1 VRNSEAQGG
10 TCITREFPEPE
21 SDLAGAVHE
30 VSNVLTIV
38 LGWLDKAQAHLPS
51 GEARNAL
58 EVARSH
64 AWLGHRIARRAIGA
78 EVPDDLP
85 RQAREIADQVVRGIQ
100 WEATRHGVQV
110 VSQTDCGRVLVDAPG
125 AAQQVLLNL
134 LLNAVAFSPPGAV
147 VELRQWAAHGD
158 VVFSVKDRGPGIDWE
173 AVSQKQGA
181 PISTRRGGAGLGLAH
196 SIALARSRG
205 GELEC
210 AASGPGGTTFE
221 LRWPRGHEPSG
232 ARVSHPPPRLLDQV
246 RVLVLEDDP
255 AVVSLI
261 QVALEAKGADVVS
274 AASLHTLRSYATRP
288 FDVALVDLSPI
299 SSDVLGGLREIH
311 ERWRGLPIVLITGT
325 AVALPTGADQQLA
338 AWVRKPFDMGE
349 IVDVLGELVT
359 H

>member
-1 VRNSEAQGG
+1 MKSCEAHDGSC
-10 TCITREFPEPE
+10 TEVAETE
-21 SDLAGAVHE
+21 SDLAGALHE

-38 LGWLDKAQAHLPS
+38 LGWLDKAQTHLPP
-51 GEARNAL
+51 GEARSAV

-85 RQAREIADQVVRGIQ
+85 RPAREIADQVVRGIQ
-100 WEATRHGVQV
+100 WEASRHGVRV
-110 VSQTDCGRVLVDAPG
+110 VSQTDTGRTLVDAPG

-158 VVFSVKDRGPGIDWE
+158 VIFSVRDQGPGIDWE

-181 PISTRRGGAGLGLAH
+181 PISTRRGGAGIGLAH

-205 GELEC
+205 GELDC
-210 AASGPGGTTFE
+210 ATSGAGGTTFE

-232 ARVSHPPPRLLDQV
+232 ARVSNPPPRLLEQV

-261 QVALEAKGADVVS
+261 EVALEARGADVVS
-274 AASLHTLRSYATRP
+274 VANLPTLRSHSSRA

-299 SSDVLGGLREIH
+299 SSDVLAGLREIR
-311 ERWRGLPIVLITGT
+311 ERWRGVAIVLITGT
-325 AVALPTGADQQLA
+325 AVALPSGADEHLA
-338 AWVRKPFDMGE
+338 AWVRKPFDMNE
-349 IVDVLGELVT
+349 IVDVLGEVVGR
-359 H
+359 

>member
-1 VRNSEAQGG
+1 VKNCEAPDG
-10 TCITREFPEPE
+10 CCAHEVAEPE
-21 SDLAGAVHE
+21 SDLAGALHE

-38 LGWLDKAQAHLPS
+38 LGWLDKAQTHLPP
-51 GEARNAL
+51 GDARSAL

-85 RQAREIADQVVRGIQ
+85 RQAREIADHVVRGIQ
-100 WEATRHGVQV
+100 WEATRHGVTV
-110 VSQTDCGRVLVDAPG
+110 LSHTDAGRILVDAPG

-158 VVFSVKDRGPGIDWE
+158 VIFSVKDQGPGIDWE
-173 AVSQKQGA
+173 AVSQRQGA
-181 PISTRRGGAGLGLAH
+181 PISTRRGGAGIGLAH

-205 GELEC
+205 GELDC
-210 AASGPGGTTFE
+210 ATSGAGTTFE

-232 ARVSHPPPRLLDQV
+232 ARISNPPPRLLDQV
-246 RVLVLEDDP
+246 QVLVLEDDP

-261 QVALEAKGADVVS
+261 EVALEARGADVV
-274 AASLHTLRSYATRP
+274 AATNLPTLRSYSSRP

-299 SSDVLGGLREIH
+299 SSDVLAGLREIR
-311 ERWRGLPIVLITGT
+311 ERWSGLPIVLITGT
-325 AVALPTGADQQLA
+325 AVALPSGADEQLA
-338 AWVRKPFDMGE
+338 AWVRKPFDMNE
-349 IVDVLGELVT
+349 IVEVLGELVSR
-359 H
+359 

>member
-1 VRNSEAQGG
+1 VKSSEAPDGC
-10 TCITREFPEPE
+10 CISEVTGPE

-38 LGWLDKAQAHLPS
+38 LGWLDKAQSHLQP
-51 GEARNAL
+51 GEARAAV

-85 RQAREIADQVVRGIQ
+85 RQARDIADQVVRGVE
-100 WEATRHGVQV
+100 WEATRHGVTV
-110 VSQTDCGRVLVDAPG
+110 VSQTDAGRTLVDAPG

-147 VELRQWAAHGD
+147 VELRQWVAHGD
-158 VVFSVKDRGPGIDWE
+158 VIFSVRDQGPGMDWE
-173 AVSQKQGA
+173 AVSQRQGA
-181 PISTRRGGAGLGLAH
+181 PISTRRGGAGIGLAH

-205 GELEC
+205 GELDC
-210 AASGPGGTTFE
+210 ATSGAGTTFE
-221 LRWPRGHEPSG
+221 LRWPLGQEASG
-232 ARVSHPPPRLLDQV
+232 ARISNPPLRRLEHV

-261 QVALEAKGADVVS
+261 EVALEAKGADVVS
-274 AASLHTLRSYATRP
+274 AANMPALRSYSSRP

-299 SSDVLGGLREIH
+299 SSGVLEGLREIH
-311 ERWRGLPIVLITGT
+311 ERWSGVPIVLITGT
-325 AVALPTGADQQLA
+325 AVALPRGADEQLA
-338 AWVRKPFDMGE
+338 AWVRKPFDMSE
-349 IVDVLGELVT
+349 IVDVLGEVSRR
-359 H
+359 